1 MAELFNVMLDE
12 EDRALLDACA
22 AKDKLTRSD
31 VVRRAVRAYAQQIG
45 ALEPKPRARAAKKP
59 QKRSK

>member
-45 ALEPKPRARAAKKP
+45 VPAQRPRARAKS

>member
-1 MAELFNVMLDE
+1 MAELFNVKLDE

-45 ALEPKPRARAAKKP
+45 VPEQRPRARGAKP

>member
-1 MAELFNVMLDE
+1 MPELFNIRLDD

-31 VVRRAVRAYAQQIG
+31 VMRRALREYAKQIG
-45 ALEPKPRARAAKKP
+45 AKPEAKPRG
-59 QKRSK
+59 RSKPKR